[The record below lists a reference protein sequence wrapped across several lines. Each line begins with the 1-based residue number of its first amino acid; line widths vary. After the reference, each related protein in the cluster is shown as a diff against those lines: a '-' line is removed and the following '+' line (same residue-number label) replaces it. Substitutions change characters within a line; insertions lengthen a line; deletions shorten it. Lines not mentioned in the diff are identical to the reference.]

1 MFHDLV
7 QLNYATVIIIG
18 FMLIFICTNQFFHK
32 NITNLFVLASLCILT
47 LVIVDSVEYRLAALP
62 YPTTARIWMS
72 SIGYSLRPAIIYT
85 IILLVTREEATRQL
99 VMAVPLVLNMCV
111 SFSALFTDIAF
122 SYAGDNS
129 FVRGPLG
136 YAAFV
141 TSGFYLVLLLV
152 STIRRYQN
160 ENNSEAFIAIAVL
173 VMSVISVVMESF
185 AGYDGVINT
194 TGAVSITF
202 YYLYLNTQQ
211 FKRDALTNTLNRR
224 CFYLDAENYRTVL
237 NAVLCIDLNNLKRI
251 NDGQGHEEGDRA
263 ICTMVS
269 CIRRVLKKGCYLYR
283 TGGDEFM
290 ILCLRQS
297 EENVVSMIQDIKSEM
312 AKTPYSCAIGM
323 AYAKGA
329 QSFEN
334 LCSKADEAMYADK
347 VSMKKMAAGSSL
359 S

>member
-160 ENNSEAFIAIAVL
+160 EGTL
-173 VMSVISVVMESF
+173 VRR
-185 AGYDGVINT
+185 
-194 TGAVSITF
+194 
-202 YYLYLNTQQ
+202 
-211 FKRDALTNTLNRR
+211 KLTNPYVSKVAYRKGTQGTETSK
-224 CFYLDAENYRTVL
+224 YLQEKKEKS
-237 NAVLCIDLNNLKRI
+237 IP
-251 NDGQGHEEGDRA
+251 
-263 ICTMVS
+263 
-269 CIRRVLKKGCYLYR
+269 RVVASEI
-283 TGGDEFM
+283 GG
-290 ILCLRQS
+290 
-297 EENVVSMIQDIKSEM
+297 
-312 AKTPYSCAIGM
+312 A
-323 AYAKGA
+323 
-329 QSFEN
+329 
-334 LCSKADEAMYADK
+334 
-347 VSMKKMAAGSSL
+347 
-359 S
+359 